1 MTDLGGFVA
10 CTYKRGID
18 FINIPTSLLAMV
30 DASVGGK
37 TGVDFHGLK
46 NQIGIIR
53 EPAFVV
59 IDDSFLTTLPSNE
72 FRSGYAEMLKHG
84 LIADADYFSNL
95 ATEKLNE
102 KSTISNH
109 IRHSLEIK
117 HKVVSEDP
125 YEKGLRKILNYGHT
139 LGLSLIHI

>member
-1 MTDLGGFVA
+1 
-10 CTYKRGID
+10 
-18 FINIPTSLLAMV
+18 MV

-37 TGVDFHGLK
+37 TGVDFQGLK

-95 ATEKLNE
+95 ATEQLNV

-109 IRHSLEIK
+109 IRHSVEIK

-125 YEKGLRKILNYGHT
+125 YEKGLWKILNYGHT
-139 LGLSLIHI
+139 LGHAIETIFSIIPLRSTCCMAKRLLLEW